1 MATPFKISVTDEELA
16 YLKDRLAN
24 ARDLPLERED
34 GKEWQDGT
42 DRAYLKVG
50 DRDRRV
56 GC

>member
-1 MATPFKISVTDEELA
+1 MTDEELA